1 MGNTLATDSAEI
13 KAKKVDVTDIVYHG
27 EQLILPARMSIDDAI
42 ELLRRRK
49 KYEQETVQM
58 ADTFDVFPWDGA
70 HALDVVLTRKFGWS
84 PAEAQKGFFGPI
96 PPRTI
101 GVEVGPGEV
110 KQVPWGEF
118 SIPSTD
124 DGRLTC
130 GVSKKRGRVI
140 FQVGAL
146 VKRQDEGIVK
156 QIFDEVR
163 EEVRLRSI
171 YRGKAIK
178 IRFRDDDGGLLA
190 MPEPSFIPTAHID
203 PSMLIYSDKVMN
215 AINTNLFTPIT
226 RVHDCIKNKVAIKRG
241 VLLGGTFGTGKTLAA
256 TVASKLAVD
265 NNITYVYCPRADE
278 LADAIEFGKQY
289 QSPACVIFCED
300 IDRTTNGS
308 RTVAI
313 DDLLNII
320 DGIDTKSSN
329 IITVLTTNNLDGINP
344 AMLRPGR
351 LDAVIEVTPP
361 DAGAVEKL
369 LRYYGK
375 GAIELDTDLT
385 EAAQALA
392 DQLAIPATI
401 AEVVARAKLS
411 QIAVQAP
418 GTLVT
423 KISAQA
429 ITEASETMGAQLDL
443 LRRRSEEKH
452 NEITIDTLIHNAAS
466 QARDGKKQSHMRGVL
481 SN

>member
-1 MGNTLATDSAEI
+1 MGNTLAVNSAEE

-27 EQLILPARMSIDDAI
+27 EQLILPARMNIDDAI

-49 KYEQETVQM
+49 KYEQETVAM
-58 ADTFDVFPWDGA
+58 SDTFDVFPWDGA

-101 GVEVGPGEV
+101 GVEVGPGVV

-118 SIPSTD
+118 SVPSTD

-130 GVSKKRGRVI
+130 AVGNKRGRVVFSI
-140 FQVGAL
+140 SSL
-146 VKRQDEGIVK
+146 VKRADEGIIK

-163 EEVRLRSI
+163 EELREHSI

-178 IRFRDDDGGLLA
+178 IRFRDDGGELLDL
-190 MPEPSFIPTAHID
+190 PEPSFIPTDHID

-215 AINTNLFTPIT
+215 AIKTNLFTPIT
-226 RVHDCIKNKVAIKRG
+226 RVQDCIKNNVPIKRG
-241 VLLGGTFGTGKTLAA
+241 ILLGGTYGTGKTLAA

-265 NNITYVYCPRADE
+265 HQITYVYCPRASE

-300 IDRTTNGS
+300 IDRATNGS

-320 DGIDTKSSN
+320 DGIDTKSAN
-329 IITVLTTNNLDGINP
+329 IITVLTTNNLEGINP

-375 GAIELDTDLT
+375 GAIDTDTDLT
-385 EAAQALA
+385 AASQALA
-392 DQLAIPATI
+392 NQNAIPATI

-411 QIAVQAP
+411 QIAVQP
-418 GTLVT
+418 EGTVVT
-423 KISAQA
+423 QISAAA
-429 ITEASETMGAQLDL
+429 ITEASETMGSQLEL
-443 LRRRSEEKH
+443 LRRRSEEKQD
-452 NEITIDTLIHNAAS
+452 NITIDQLVHNAAS
-466 QARDGKKQSHMRGVL
+466 LARNGQPLAHRKGVL